1 VNAFEGGIVATRD
14 GELAARLRL
23 MRNFG
28 FADYDRVVC
37 LGTNGK
43 MSEASAA
50 MGLTS
55 LESLEEFVAC
65 NRRNHRAY
73 ERGLEDVAGLELVRY
88 DPRERCNWQYVV
100 VDVDEQR
107 AGLDRD
113 GFLRVLQAE
122 NVAARRYFFP
132 GVHRMEP
139 YRTIDPDAGARLPNT
154 ERLVRRVLC
163 LPTGTAVG
171 EDDVAAVCGLLRF
184 ARDQAAE
191 IRLRL
196 AAASEAAAG
205 ESA

>member
-1 VNAFEGGIVATRD
+1 VE
-14 GELAARLRL
+14 
-23 MRNFG
+23 
-28 FADYDRVVC
+28 
-37 LGTNGK
+37 
-43 MSEASAA
+43 
-50 MGLTS
+50 
-55 LESLEEFVAC
+55 
-65 NRRNHRAY
+65 
-73 ERGLEDVAGLELVRY
+73 
-88 DPRERCNWQYVV
+88 
-100 VDVDEQR
+100 VDEQR